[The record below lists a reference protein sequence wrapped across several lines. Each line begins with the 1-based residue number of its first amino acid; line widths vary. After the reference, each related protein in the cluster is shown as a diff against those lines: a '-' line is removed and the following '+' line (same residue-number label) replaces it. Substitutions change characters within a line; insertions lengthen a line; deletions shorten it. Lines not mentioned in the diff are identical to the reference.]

1 MESFT
6 GINNKIEHNNMES
19 FINNNLDIL
28 NLRNITN
35 TTRDH
40 MNTSYLES
48 KQRDDIIETDNYSIA
63 SNDDEYAIVKLELM
77 KNEFNE
83 TKTEYK
89 VLILNNI
96 QLTVFN
102 IVNTCLNKSRKK
114 KLINT
119 IRLFKLNALNQKY
132 EILYSG
138 PIVKL
143 TKDEYTKLLPLFKND
158 YLEDVFNMNIKIFF
172 ESINTTV
179 FDNQEEYEL
188 VFTYICEL
196 DNNFI

>member
-172 ESINTTV
+172 ESIDTTV
-179 FDNQEEYEL
+179 FNNQEEYEL

-196 DNNFI
+196 DDNFI